1 MLAVAKEA
9 SPIHNEGM
17 ADSPSGKLYVVATP
31 IGNMEDITLRALRI
45 LKEADLV
52 AAEDTRHSL
61 HLLTHFE
68 IRKPLVSYHQ
78 FNEAKRVAEF
88 REHFAAGKNIALISD
103 AGMPG
108 ISDPGERLIRA
119 CVEAGVAVEV
129 VPGPSAVLQALVGAG
144 FPMVPF
150 HFGGFLPVKSGG
162 RRREMEEAARRP
174 STSVYFES
182 PHRLVRAL
190 ADAAEVIP
198 HREVCVARELT
209 KKFEELRR
217 GLPAELLVH
226 YEAHAPKGEICL
238 VIRGADA
245 KEIREA
251 VKEAARE
258 ARHADR
264 GGQGQNLKKDSQEA
278 PGELLD

>member
-1 MLAVAKEA
+1 
-9 SPIHNEGM
+9 M
-17 ADSPSGKLYVVATP
+17 AQPGKLYVVGTP

-45 LKEADLV
+45 LKDADLV
-52 AAEDTRHSL
+52 AAEDTRHSV
-61 HLLTHFE
+61 HLLTHFD

-88 REHFAAGKNIALISD
+88 RELFAQGKNIALISD

-119 CVEAGVAVEV
+119 CVEEGVVVEV
-129 VPGPSAVLQALVGAG
+129 IPGPSAVLQALVGAG

-162 RRREMEEAARRP
+162 RQRELAAAGQRP
-174 STSVYFES
+174 CTSVYFES

-190 ADAAEVIP
+190 EDAAAVVP
-198 HREVCVARELT
+198 DRELCVARELT

-217 GLPAELLVH
+217 AKPADLALH
-226 YEAHAPKGEICL
+226 YTAHPPRGEICL
-238 VIRGADA
+238 VVQGAD
-245 KEIREA
+245 RETVRDA
-251 VKEAARE
+251 EKEARRAD
-258 ARHADR
+258 RHAAKA
-264 GGQGQNLKKDSQEA
+264 LKKAGMEDGSGHA
-278 PGELLD
+278 

>member
-1 MLAVAKEA
+1 MSSAPV
-9 SPIHNEGM
+9 P
-17 ADSPSGKLYVVATP
+17 PGKLFVVATP
-31 IGNMEDITLRALRI
+31 IGNMEDITLRALRV

-88 REHFAAGKNIALISD
+88 RDRFAEGKNIALISD

-119 CVEAGVAVEV
+119 CVEAGIAVEV

-150 HFGGFLPVKSGG
+150 HFGGFLPPKSGG
-162 RRREMEEAARRP
+162 RRKEMVEAASRAP
-174 STSVYFES
+174 TSVY
-182 PHRLVRAL
+182 
-190 ADAAEVIP
+190 
-198 HREVCVARELT
+198 
-209 KKFEELRR
+209 
-217 GLPAELLVH
+217 
-226 YEAHAPKGEICL
+226 
-238 VIRGADA
+238 
-245 KEIREA
+245 
-251 VKEAARE
+251 
-258 ARHADR
+258 
-264 GGQGQNLKKDSQEA
+264 
-278 PGELLD
+278 